1 MRQAALG
8 HRAAADAAGAT
19 STIPTVRIEGVCGIG
34 GDREDKLP
42 SARRIRSQRRA
53 RCSQAALPACDVE
66 VLLQTSKGGRTIV
79 AAARFDT
86 RILKY
91 RPHVVITD
99 LTVCDLRG
107 VSSSLDAYRLQAGWE
122 TLLRKLLSV
131 PRSLSDTAGAAD
143 QGSPAIVHLESW
155 DRFSPMGGCRNAS
168 GRIHHEV
175 SVFYRVPA
183 RPHARRAARACGP
196 PARTHRGGLH
206 RATGPERSA
215 LAARVP
221 GAQETLRSLP
231 TAVEPTALGRSPACR
246 WSHSCWACARTTPPP
261 HPRATGSPA
270 APTVRGRTGGVRAHP
285 EP

>member
-1 MRQAALG
+1 MRRRG
-8 HRAAADAAGAT
+8 AAADVQGRPDDRGGCALRHAHPEV
-19 STIPTVRIEGVCGIG
+19 PTTRGDHRPDRVR
-34 GDREDKLP
+34 
-42 SARRIRSQRRA
+42 SARRLFVARR
-53 RCSQAALPACDVE
+53 LPAA
-66 VLLQTSKGGRTIV
+66 GGLGD
-79 AAARFDT
+79 AAAQASVGASEP
-86 RILKY
+86 LG
-91 RPHVVITD
+91 
-99 LTVCDLRG
+99 RG
-107 VSSSLDAYRLQAGWE
+107 
-122 TLLRKLLSV
+122 
-131 PRSLSDTAGAAD
+131 GAAD

-183 RPHARRAARACGP
+183 RAHARKAALACGP
-196 PARTHRGGLH
+196 PARTHRASLH

-231 TAVEPTALGRSPACR
+231 KAVEPTALGRSSPCR

-270 APTVRGRTGGVRAHP
+270 ALTVRRRTGGVRAHP

>member
-1 MRQAALG
+1 M
-8 HRAAADAAGAT
+8 
-19 STIPTVRIEGVCGIG
+19 
-34 GDREDKLP
+34 
-42 SARRIRSQRRA
+42 
-53 RCSQAALPACDVE
+53 
-66 VLLQTSKGGRTIV
+66 LLQTSKGGRTIV

-131 PRSLSDTAGAAD
+131 PPSLSDTAGAAD

-183 RPHARRAARACGP
+183 RPHA
-196 PARTHRGGLH
+196 
-206 RATGPERSA
+206 
-215 LAARVP
+215 
-221 GAQETLRSLP
+221 
-231 TAVEPTALGRSPACR
+231 
-246 WSHSCWACARTTPPP
+246 
-261 HPRATGSPA
+261 
-270 APTVRGRTGGVRAHP
+270 
-285 EP
+285 